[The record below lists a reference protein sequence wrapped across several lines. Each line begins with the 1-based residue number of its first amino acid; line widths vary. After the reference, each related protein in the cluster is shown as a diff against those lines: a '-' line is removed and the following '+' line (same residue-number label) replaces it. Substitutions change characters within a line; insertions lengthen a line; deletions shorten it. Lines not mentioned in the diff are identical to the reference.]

1 MTLQGANC
9 VPSPLNGLR
18 SNTEAFDAMT
28 IAGDNGGGSRSLANG
43 TASVSGR
50 SGGITYPFG

>member
-50 SGGITYPFG
+50 SGGI

>member
-9 VPSPLNGLR
+9 IPSLLNRLR
-18 SNTEAFDAMT
+18 SNTEAFEAVT
-28 IAGDNGGGSRSLANG
+28 VAGDNGDGSRALANG